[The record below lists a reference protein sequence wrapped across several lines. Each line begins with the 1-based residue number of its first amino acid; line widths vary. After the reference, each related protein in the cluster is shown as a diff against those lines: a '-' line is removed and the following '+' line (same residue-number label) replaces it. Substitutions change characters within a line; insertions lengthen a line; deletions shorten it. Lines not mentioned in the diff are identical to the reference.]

1 MVSPTRLSCVCVC
14 DPGLT
19 NDYRVDDLDLPVVHP
34 KMSFIIGA
42 IDKEIRL
49 SFAQRI
55 RGTLPDPYQ
64 DLITE
69 GKEKDIPDFKY
80 AVDSKSSFDVF
91 C

>member
-1 MVSPTRLSCVCVC
+1 
-14 DPGLT
+14 
-19 NDYRVDDLDLPVVHP
+19 
-34 KMSFIIGA
+34 MSFIRGA
-42 IDKEIRL
+42 LDKEIRL

-80 AVDSKSSFDVF
+80 ATDSKFLSLCECECECGCVLIDSYTV
-91 C
+91 CNARP

>member
-1 MVSPTRLSCVCVC
+1 
-14 DPGLT
+14 
-19 NDYRVDDLDLPVVHP
+19 
-34 KMSFIIGA
+34 MSFITGA

-80 AVDSKSSFDVF
+80 SIEGEFSVLPVIVNLEDFLTRISFSYTL
-91 C
+91 CE

>member
-1 MVSPTRLSCVCVC
+1 
-14 DPGLT
+14 
-19 NDYRVDDLDLPVVHP
+19 
-34 KMSFIIGA
+34 MSFIKGA
-42 IDKEIRL
+42 LDKEIRL

-80 AVDSKSSFDVF
+80 ATDSKFFFFFFLSCECV
-91 C
+91 CVCVCVCMY